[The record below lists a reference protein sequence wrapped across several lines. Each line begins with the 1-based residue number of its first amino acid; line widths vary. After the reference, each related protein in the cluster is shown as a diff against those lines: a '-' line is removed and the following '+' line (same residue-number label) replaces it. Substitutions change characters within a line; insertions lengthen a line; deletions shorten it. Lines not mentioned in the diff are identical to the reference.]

1 MSMLK
6 RLAVCAAMFTAAP
19 ALAQSPQFGQPI
31 APADIA
37 PWDISIGP
45 DGAGLPPGR
54 GTARQGETVY
64 AAKCQAC
71 HGEKGAGGPNDA
83 LVGGIGSLAPDKPPV
98 KTVGSYWPYA
108 TTLFDYV
115 RRAMPFQE
123 PKSLTNDEV
132 YAVSAYILNLNGI
145 VGTNDVLDAQSLPKV
160 KNAEPRRVHPVPAQS
175 KIACPGGA
183 RRHEQLSPAL
193 LPRHGEIGLA
203 DGVRL
208 PLKAASGSPEIGL
221 TTPLSRRE

>member
-1 MSMLK
+1 MSMRK
-6 RLAVCAAMFTAAP
+6 RLAVCAAMFITVP
-19 ALAQSPQFGQPI
+19 ALAQAPQFGQAI

-45 DGAGLPPGR
+45 DGELLPPGR
-54 GTARQGETVY
+54 GMAIQGEAVY

-83 LVGGIGSLAPDKPPV
+83 LVGGIGSLAPDKAPV

-115 RRAMPFQE
+115 RRAMPFPE
-123 PKSLTNDEV
+123 SKSLTSDEI

-145 VGTNDVLDAQSLPKV
+145 VGINDVLDARALAKV
-160 KNAEPRRVHPVPAQS
+160 KMPNRDGFIPFPRNP
-175 KIACPGGA
+175 K
-183 RRHEQLSPAL
+183 
-193 LPRHGEIGLA
+193 
-203 DGVRL
+203 
-208 PLKAASGSPEIGL
+208 
-221 TTPLSRRE
+221 